1 LGGTEKVEAAKTNWI
16 PLSTY
21 IPRPDAQLEDS
32 VKYSYKFHV
41 TITRPQ
47 NHRGWKAPQEI
58 IEPTPTAKAGT
69 LQ

>member
-41 TITRPQ
+41 TIT
-47 NHRGWKAPQEI
+47 
-58 IEPTPTAKAGT
+58 
-69 LQ
+69 